1 MRPILSERRLREP
14 DCRGAAITVRNR
26 PSQGVNLTALDIAVL
41 PISRFRSRPH
51 PFTKLTPRSTGSG
64 RSSKFLFLGTG
75 SVPGSHRAVSE
86 APCSLRFVLGSVGR
100 ALSIQ
105 RLERCRSHS
114 RLYGISIVDRAWAG
128 GGRRASGSVCESEAG
143 VIGYTLPI
151 AQSFGQVPMAKVA
164 APQDRDAQGAWAC
177 RGTKQVRRVCRGL
190 HRATTSGGARESAA
204 AVNRSM
210 TTMAPPH

>member
-1 MRPILSERRLREP
+1 MGNWVGGPPRGLHGDHRTLRRGTLVDYSWEVIGLYRKRP
-14 DCRGAAITVRNR
+14 
-26 PSQGVNLTALDIAVL
+26 ALL
-41 PISRFRSRPH
+41 
-51 PFTKLTPRSTGSG
+51 GS
-64 RSSKFLFLGTG
+64 
-75 SVPGSHRAVSE
+75 
-86 APCSLRFVLGSVGR
+86 CWGSVGR

-105 RLERCRSHS
+105 RLERSRSHS

-128 GGRRASGSVCESEAG
+128 GGRRASGSVCEWEAS

-151 AQSFGQVPMAKVA
+151 AQSFGQVPMSKVA

-177 RGTKQVRRVCRGL
+177 RGTKQVRRVSRGL